1 MLISSQNNTVKY
13 IGIFFVT
20 SGVYPNVP
28 QGIAWN
34 GNNIGG
40 STKRGVGMAMH
51 VAFGNIGGAI
61 AAYIYRSTD
70 APRFTSG
77 HAILIGFQT
86 MSLVLSVFMTLYL
99 RRENSRRDAAAS
111 GKLLEEYTE
120 AEKLAERE
128 RGDNASFF
136 RYTV

>member
-1 MLISSQNNTVKY
+1 
-13 IGIFFVT
+13 
-20 SGVYPNVP
+20 
-28 QGIAWN
+28 
-34 GNNIGG
+34 
-40 STKRGVGMAMH
+40 
-51 VAFGNIGGAI
+51 
-61 AAYIYRSTD
+61 
-70 APRFTSG
+70 
-77 HAILIGFQT
+77 
-86 MSLVLSVFMTLYL
+86 MSLVLSIFMTLYL